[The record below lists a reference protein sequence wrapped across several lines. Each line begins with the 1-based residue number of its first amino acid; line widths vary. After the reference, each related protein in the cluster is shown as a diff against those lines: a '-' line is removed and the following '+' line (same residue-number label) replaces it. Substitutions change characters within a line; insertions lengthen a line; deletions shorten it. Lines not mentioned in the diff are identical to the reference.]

1 MTDQLPRH
9 SVAVAGIVI
18 DDQGRALLI
27 QRPENGRWEPPGGV
41 LELGETF
48 HEGVRREVKE
58 ETGLDIEPDKLTGV
72 YKNMARG
79 VVALAFRCHILGG
92 RLTTNPEATA
102 FRWATT
108 DELAAL
114 TTEVFT
120 YRVLDAYRDDTAP
133 AIREHDGI
141 QLFRLGS
148 DQS

>member
-1 MTDQLPRH
+1 VTADLPRH

-18 DDQGRALLI
+18 NDQGRALLI

-48 HEGVRREVKE
+48 HDGVRREVKE
-58 ETGLDIEPDKLTGV
+58 ETGLDVEPDKLTGV

-92 RLTTNPEATA
+92 QLTTNPEASA

-108 DELAAL
+108 DEVPTL

-120 YRVLDAYRDDTAP
+120 YRILDAYLDDVAP
-133 AIREHDGI
+133 ALREHDGVNI
-141 QLFRLGS
+141 IGP
-148 DQS
+148 

>member
-1 MTDQLPRH
+1 VTDELPRH

-48 HEGVRREVKE
+48 HEGIRREVKE
-58 ETGLDIEPDKLTGV
+58 ETGLDVEPDKLTGV

-92 RLTTNPEATA
+92 QLTTNSEAKA
-102 FRWATT
+102 FRWATA
-108 DELAAL
+108 DEVPTL
-114 TTEVFT
+114 TTEVFAH
-120 YRVLDAYRDDTAP
+120 RVLDAYRDDAP
-133 AIREHDGI
+133 PVLREHDGVNLI
-141 QLFRLGS
+141 RP
-148 DQS
+148 